1 VDGILKQSRQPGFIS
16 SAYFLRFKFE
26 EGKYALVGREKFE
39 GREVLR
45 IEYYPAK
52 LFSDSDRAKPADPA
66 KPNRDRTRD
75 AEVERLMNKN
85 SLVTLWV
92 EPKDRQIVKYVFDN
106 IEMGFLP
113 AAWLMRIDDLTA
125 SMTMSQPFKDV
136 WLPKG
141 VDLTLK
147 VTLALGTI
155 TFRYQL
161 EYMDYQ
167 EASTSGRI
175 RKGGGGQ

>member
-1 VDGILKQSRQPGFIS
+1 
-16 SAYFLRFKFE
+16 
-26 EGKYALVGREKFE
+26 
-39 GREVLR
+39 
-45 IEYYPAK
+45 
-52 LFSDSDRAKPADPA
+52 
-66 KPNRDRTRD
+66 
-75 AEVERLMNKN
+75 
-85 SLVTLWV
+85 
-92 EPKDRQIVKYVFDN
+92 
-106 IEMGFLP
+106 
-113 AAWLMRIDDLTA
+113 MRSDDLTA